1 MFWLIIILIL
11 FIILYNLDTPLFVA
25 TLSAIVVG
33 PISFV
38 LINHFKKIY
47 DEGKQAEKEA
57 VRRALESDGAE
68 QAEEAAETTAPTTAA
83 PAETP
88 APQEEAPQAE
98 TPRKEAP
105 KEEAP
110 RKDEKPILN
119 PHIVTP
125 TDYVLLYRKFDK
137 FADKDE
143 DEEVYDEIDAEFRYY
158 MGDEDEDEDYDD
170 DFAYSN
176 TPTEPLLTQEQF
188 EALGSFVKE
197 GMGICDKLSKRKDF
211 FDSFEKEMFDID
223 SVGLFNPIILQHTLY
238 TYLASDLF
246 KVLGN
251 FGLNNDIEDYATF
264 GKEPTIDCEEL
275 EGQIFGV
282 LASFLTASKEPAYTD
297 YCNEMRMKHAKGRP
311 SPYDMREEKARALRF
326 FHTVGNSV
334 LPSDVFEF
342 NMPILLAYFKQD
354 DLLPT
359 MRKLIYDFT
368 LFYAATRERIEPHK
382 QKYIDKLKRQ
392 WEEAAAA
399 VQPPAPAPEEALE
412 ETPAAAQTEK
422 QEPASLSEEVDPQ
435 EQLREL
441 IGLGEVKKEIQTLSE
456 FITVNQK
463 REAQGLKVAP
473 LSYHCVFVGNP
484 GTGKTTVARIL
495 SGIYRQLGVLKEG
508 QLVETDRSGLV
519 GEYVGQTAVKTNK
532 IIDKALDGVLF
543 IDEAYTLVQGNQNDY
558 GREAIATLLK
568 RMEDDRDRLVVV
580 LAGYND
586 EMEAFLQSNPGL
598 RSRFN
603 RYIHFE
609 DYAPEELQEIFKLQ
623 LKKFDY
629 TLAPDAEDCL
639 RQLLEATWQGRAKD
653 FGNARFVRNFFEK
666 TIEVQA
672 LRLSE
677 SNDVTA
683 EELQRIHAEDLRT
696 AHSQT
701 VQA

>member
-1 MFWLIIILIL
+1 
-11 FIILYNLDTPLFVA
+11 
-25 TLSAIVVG
+25 
-33 PISFV
+33 
-38 LINHFKKIY
+38 
-47 DEGKQAEKEA
+47 
-57 VRRALESDGAE
+57 
-68 QAEEAAETTAPTTAA
+68 
-83 PAETP
+83 
-88 APQEEAPQAE
+88 
-98 TPRKEAP
+98 
-105 KEEAP
+105 
-110 RKDEKPILN
+110 
-119 PHIVTP
+119 
-125 TDYVLLYRKFDK
+125 
-137 FADKDE
+137 
-143 DEEVYDEIDAEFRYY
+143 
-158 MGDEDEDEDYDD
+158 
-170 DFAYSN
+170 
-176 TPTEPLLTQEQF
+176 
-188 EALGSFVKE
+188 
-197 GMGICDKLSKRKDF
+197 MGICDKLSKRKDF

-282 LASFLTASKEPAYTD
+282 LASFLTASKEPTYTD

-326 FHTVGNSV
+326 FHAVGNSV
-334 LPSDVFEF
+334 RPSDVYEF

-368 LFYAATRERIEPHK
+368 LFYAATRERIEPHE

-399 VQPPAPAPEEALE
+399 VEPPAPAPEEAPE
-412 ETPAAAQTEK
+412 EAPAAQTEK
-422 QEPASLSEEVDPQ
+422 QEPASLAEEVDPQ

-441 IGLGEVKKEIQTLSE
+441 IGLGEVKKELQTLSE

-543 IDEAYTLVQGNQNDY
+543 IDEAYPLVQGNQNDY

-609 DYAPEELQEIFKLQ
+609 DYAPGELQEIFKLQ

-629 TLAPDAEDCL
+629 TLAPDAED
-639 RQLLEATWQGRAKD
+639 
-653 FGNARFVRNFFEK
+653 
-666 TIEVQA
+666 
-672 LRLSE
+672 
-677 SNDVTA
+677 
-683 EELQRIHAEDLRT
+683 LRT